1 MMRLYVKSRM
11 VKMCLLV
18 FLLQFLAVMP
28 PLSPQ
33 TSLASPA
40 LYPDNVWE
48 GVGAPNDNIATAYPL
63 PGSYSMKNDPNTPLN
78 VSSWSPDYYNFT
90 VIKDFYFSV
99 FIEFNQS
106 IAYNTSAQPVVFPTP
121 PPPLDPPAPFLS
133 DIDVEIIAANGTIL
147 DTSGW
152 SGDEEVVGPILV
164 DSTQTYV
171 INVSAVN
178 DVYATIQYSTTYNMS
193 VVLEDKFEI
202 LNPNDNWSDINDPR
216 DGSTDDEI
224 TAGSYPNLRFSSY
237 QPLNGEFSDFG
248 KQDWYTIWLYN
259 NTDITL
265 TVTGYMDGGSTEPDG
280 PDFYIYDY
288 EAIDGA
294 LNQLAGFIEDGNF
307 DTDKINYYT
316 NYSGW
321 YYLHFD
327 NRFQDTVDYYE
338 LNITI
343 EDSFEGGGN
352 NVNSTAVLMTEGHY
366 PGLVTSTGF
375 DDWYKVEMDEG
386 ERLLVQIHWFSFIGT
401 LQLALYENESA
412 TSIIG
417 DAAPIFGG
425 LRIGPHRAEKYSI
438 YLIHVSS
445 DNSDPRYYNLTI
457 VKDDVDD
464 WAEDNDDPIHPYMLI
479 PQSKVYKPTIADPF
493 GGFFSQEG
501 DLDFYAISLLAG
513 DYLTIRID
521 FNGTL
526 GDLNLFL
533 GDSKGN
539 TLDSS
544 VLSPSNSEVVS
555 YRIRR
560 SDVYIFLVGGI
571 AGSYASIGVD
581 YNMSVNILEFDD
593 SFESNDDANN
603 AAPIAEG
610 EYNDLILRDSDDDWF
625 YVYLYASDVIEINLT
640 YVADTYGTE
649 EYLNDIDLDLL
660 NEDHSLA
667 NQSRSLFNESL
678 SFVAPTSGKYY
689 IVCVIYG
696 TSNQYNLSINVIET
710 DDAYEDNDD
719 LAHATRIDVID
730 EIPADP
736 VTHQETN
743 LKMRVK
749 DDDFFVVNVPAG
761 LAIIVDLTF
770 GTGQNLDLELLYPN
784 GSVIDSSRLTVSTA
798 ESVGPFPMNQT
809 YTGDFNSTDVYFR
822 VFMDENLATTY
833 VLSITVG
840 PEEILITRE
849 TVPPFTSFTIPIKT
863 LGLLEQIAPLVIG
876 GSIIGGGGAGLLY
889 AGKKTG
895 VLDKGIG
902 KFRDW
907 RGGRGGGTG
916 GKTGGTPRKSRRK
929 PPS

>member
-1 MMRLYVKSRM
+1 MHLHFKSNMIRL
-11 VKMCLLV
+11 CLLV
-18 FLLQFLAVMP
+18 FLLQFLMVIS

-40 LYPDNVWE
+40 PYPDNIWE
-48 GVGAPNDNIATAYPL
+48 TFGNSDNDEVRFAYPL
-63 PGSYSMKNDPNTPLN
+63 GNSSVKNDPNTPLN

-90 VIKDFYFSV
+90 VNEGFYFSV
-99 FIEFNQS
+99 FVEFNQS
-106 IAYNTSAQPVVFPTP
+106 IAYNTSGQPVVSPTP
-121 PPPLDPPAPFLS
+121 PIPSEPDDPFLS
-133 DIDVEIIAANGTIL
+133 NIDIAVIASNGTIL
-147 DTSGW
+147 DTGDW

-164 DSTQTYV
+164 DITQVYT

-178 DVYATIQYSTTYNMS
+178 YKFETIQYSTTYNMS

-202 LNPNDNWSDINDPR
+202 LEPNDNWSDINDPR
-216 DGSTDDEI
+216 DGITDDEI
-224 TAGSYPNLRFSSY
+224 TAGSYPFLRFSATNS
-237 QPLNGEFSDFG
+237 EFG
-248 KQDWYTIWLYN
+248 RHDWYAIWLYN
-259 NTDITL
+259 NTDVL
-265 TVTGYMDGGSTEPDG
+265 FTVTAYRDGGSAELNG
-280 PDFYIYDY
+280 PDLLLYDD
-288 EAIDGA
+288 EAIDGVFNM
-294 LNQLAGFIEDGNF
+294 LFGFLDSPSLYTQIY
-307 DTDKINYYT
+307 TYAT
-316 NYSGW
+316 NYTGW
-321 YYLHFD
+321 HYLHFD
-327 NRFQDTVDYYE
+327 NSRRFTCDYYD
-338 LNITI
+338 LTI
-343 EDSFEGGGN
+343 GMEDSFEGGGN

-366 PGLVTSTGF
+366 PGLVTSTGL
-375 DDWYKVEMDEG
+375 DDWYKVPMTEG
-386 ERLLVQIHWFSFIGT
+386 ERILVQIHWFSFSGT
-401 LQLALYENESA
+401 FQLALYENESA
-412 TSIIG
+412 ASIIG
-417 DAAPIFGG
+417 DASPIFGG
-425 LRIGPHRAEKYSI
+425 LRIGPHRADKTSV

-445 DNSDPRYYNLTI
+445 ENSDPRYYNLTI

-464 WAEDNDDPIHPYMLI
+464 WAEDNDDFIHPYMLI

-513 DYLTIRID
+513 DYITIRID
-521 FNGTL
+521 FNGTN
-526 GDLNLFL
+526 GDLNLLL
-533 GDSKGN
+533 GDGN
-539 TLDSS
+539 FNLLASS
-544 VLSPSNSEVVS
+544 FLSPSNYESIS

-560 SDVYIFLVGGI
+560 SDVYIFLVGGVT
-571 AGSYASIGVD
+571 GSYASIGVD
-581 YNMSVNILEFDD
+581 YNMSITILEFDD
-593 SFESNDDANN
+593 SFESNDDANS

-610 EYNDLILRDSDDDWF
+610 EYNDLILRDGDDDWF
-625 YVYLYASDVIEINLT
+625 YVYLSASDVIEINLT
-640 YVADTYGTE
+640 YFADTHGPE

-667 NQSRSLFNESL
+667 NLSRSLFNESL
-678 SFVAPTSGKYY
+678 NFVANTSGLYY
-689 IVCVIYG
+689 IVCVIDG
-696 TSNQYNLSINVIET
+696 SSNQYNLSINVIET

-784 GSVIDSSRLTVSTA
+784 GSVIYSSRLTIGTA

-809 YTGDFNSTDVYFR
+809 YTDDFNSTDVYFR
-822 VFMDENLATTY
+822 VYMDENLATSY

-840 PEEILITRE
+840 PEDILITRE
-849 TVPPFTSFTIPIKT
+849 TTDPFTAFTSTTKT

-907 RGGRGGGTG
+907 RGGRSGGTG
-916 GKTGGTPRKSRRK
+916 DKTGGTPRKSRRK
-929 PPS
+929 PPG